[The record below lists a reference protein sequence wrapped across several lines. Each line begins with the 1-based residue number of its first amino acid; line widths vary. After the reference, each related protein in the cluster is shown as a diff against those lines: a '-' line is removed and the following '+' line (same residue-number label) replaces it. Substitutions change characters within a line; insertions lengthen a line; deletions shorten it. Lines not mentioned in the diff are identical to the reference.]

1 MLDVNVFMQLV
12 YFDVSCEAKRNPL
25 MLLKLEKMVF
35 QEKAPATGIISQR
48 FTWFINSF
56 SCGNMLDVNVFMQL
70 MYFDV
75 SCEAKRNLLM
85 KLTLNKMVF

>member
-48 FTWFINSF
+48 FT
-56 SCGNMLDVNVFMQL
+56 
-70 MYFDV
+70 
-75 SCEAKRNLLM
+75 
-85 KLTLNKMVF
+85 